1 MTIARLP
8 GVVSGILTLSLD
20 YFRRNLLEWIRK
32 VGGWVRNIFTLL
44 LLEYKEAFDFCFI
57 FLLSKMCLTVLV
69 TISQL

>member
-1 MTIARLP
+1 
-8 GVVSGILTLSLD
+8 
-20 YFRRNLLEWIRK
+20 LEWIRK

-44 LLEYKEAFDFCFI
+44 FQILEYKEAFDFCFI